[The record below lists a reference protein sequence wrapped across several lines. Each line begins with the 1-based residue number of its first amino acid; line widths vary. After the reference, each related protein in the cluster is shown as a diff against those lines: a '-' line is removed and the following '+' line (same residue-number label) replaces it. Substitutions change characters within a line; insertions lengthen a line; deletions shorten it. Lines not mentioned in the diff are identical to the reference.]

1 MRDHEPENPPSK
13 YNKVGVVGFN
23 ANGFNNIDIKSEDY
37 DYPFA
42 RLLEHL
48 WPGDWRVQLRKMND
62 AIKEANKSLPT
73 RKHAKECSEDEWWT
87 IWGIIIFAA
96 KAGKGGISFVYNKT
110 QKILDQ
116 LPNIDLSDI
125 MKQYRA
131 QQLMKNIPFA
141 FYGEDVTDPW
151 NPVSALVNGFNNNRA
166 QKVAASHIK
175 IMDEVMS
182 AWSPTTTKY
191 GGLPFLSF
199 ILRKPQPLGTEF
211 KNVACTD
218 TGEFDFVITD
228 FTFLNSSD
236 VSSRHAL
243 FHSGIF
249 LHLEIQKGALP
260 MQAKKYSKELGGTA
274 GCSMRIIEASE
285 YSGRLEEQRK
295 DAMQIG
301 KREVFFGDSWFT
313 SRRLCVA
320 LKRKFGHEYF
330 GALKTNHSGTP
341 KAEVEEI
348 MKDWPS
354 GSYLV
359 LECKEV
365 GLFYVGYKYSYKRKG
380 TSTICTIYTAYH
392 MHSLKFPVQFV
403 HSLEP

>member
-1 MRDHEPENPPSK
+1 MIICSIHRDNDTTGEARKNQLLLSKEPNKILKWRVVRDHEPENPPSK
-13 YNKVGVVGFN
+13 YSKVGVVGFN
-23 ANGFNNIDIKSEDY
+23 AEGFNNIDTKLDDY

-62 AIKEANKSLPT
+62 AINEANKSLPT
-73 RKHAKECSEDEWWT
+73 QKHAKECSKDEWWT

-96 KAGKGGISFVYNKT
+96 KAGKGGISFLYNKK

-131 QQLMKNIPFA
+131 QQLIKNIPFA

-151 NPVSALVNGFNNNRA
+151 NPVAALVNGFNNNRA

-175 IMDEVMS
+175 ILDEVMS

-218 TGEFDFVITD
+218 MGEFDFVITD
-228 FTFLNSSD
+228 FTFLNSSH

-243 FHSGIF
+243 FHVGTF

-295 DAMQIG
+295 KCNAGRQERSLLWRFVVYFKTSMCCSEYEAWA
-301 KREVFFGDSWFT
+301 RVFW
-313 SRRLCVA
+313 C
-320 LKRKFGHEYF
+320 
-330 GALKTNHSGTP
+330 P
-341 KAEVEEI
+341 KNQPQ
-348 MKDWPS
+348 WHTR
-354 GSYLV
+354 GS
-359 LECKEV
+359 
-365 GLFYVGYKYSYKRKG
+365 S
-380 TSTICTIYTAYH
+380 
-392 MHSLKFPVQFV
+392 
-403 HSLEP
+403 